1 MKTKKTKKTKK
12 QYNMASKFLSKLSK
26 DEYDEL
32 TKKLLSIQ
40 NNICYICQDPID
52 LNLHTTNI
60 DHIIP
65 LANKGKDAEENF
77 AVTHES
83 CNKSKLDANLKIA
96 RILHLLKKIQE
107 QTHEKENRSAS
118 LKHILEYYGGSK
130 YDFKYSIEN
139 GELKYSFSQNGDNAI
154 KKATIFEDKLSK
166 EKYAF
171 ILVPIEYIYH
181 DEIINPR
188 GINNSIS
195 KLIKEFEKGNPQLH
209 LSLARFDNS
218 KLKIFDGQHKA
229 VAQIMLGVRHLMLRV
244 FIEPN
249 VDRLTETNT
258 NAGSTLRQIAFDKSI
273 MRQLN
278 NTLYYERIKK
288 YQEDHNLSENDFSFS
303 EQQLVDYF
311 KGDNANIKKYVIDS
325 IKHAI
330 TNNKENKLKDY
341 IDFEGKAK
349 DLPIS
354 YSAFDKTFL
363 SMFVNYK
370 VILNTPIN
378 FRSDEGLNP
387 RELEI
392 SQIVRLL
399 NIIAEEIYI
408 GKFLPEIGVYRIEQ
422 KIIKGKDQDITD
434 DHLAAYRISKEEVLY
449 NWLQYLKKAIEN
461 YFSNTGKLIDNDKI
475 FQTPFDEQLWTN
487 IRNFV
492 INLRN
497 LPLWKDRSMADT
509 IFAGKNNYDFW
520 KTIFNTGKSPD
531 GAQVLARPLNFI
543 EMIRPNE

>member
-1 MKTKKTKKTKK
+1 
-12 QYNMASKFLSKLSK
+12 MASKFLSKLTK

-32 TKKLLSIQ
+32 TNKLLSIQ
-40 NNICYICQDPID
+40 NNICYICQEPVD
-52 LNLHTTNI
+52 LKLHTTNI

-96 RILHLLKKIQE
+96 RILHLLKKIQD
-107 QTHEKENRSAS
+107 QAHEKENRSAS
-118 LKHILEYYGGSK
+118 LRHVLEYFGGSK
-130 YDFKYSIEN
+130 YDFKFSTED
-139 GELKYSFSQNGDNAI
+139 GKLKYSFSKNGDNTI
-154 KKATIFEDKLSK
+154 KAVPIDKDKLS
-166 EKYAF
+166 EEQYAF

-209 LSLARFDNS
+209 LALARIDNS
-218 KLKIFDGQHKA
+218 KLRIFDGQHKA

-244 FIEPN
+244 FINPN
-249 VDRLTETNT
+249 LDRLTETNT

-288 YQEDHNLSENDFSFS
+288 YQDDHGLNRNDFSFS
-303 EQQLVDYF
+303 EQQLADYF
-311 KGDNANIKKYVIDS
+311 KGDNANIKKYIIDS

-392 SQIVRLL
+392 SQIDRLL

-422 KIIKGKDQDITD
+422 KILNGKDQDITD

-449 NWLQYLKKAIEN
+449 NWLRYLKKAIEN
-461 YFSNTGKLIDNDKI
+461 YFSNTGKLIDNNKI
-475 FQTPFDEQLWTN
+475 FQTPFDEQLWKN
-487 IRNFV
+487 IRNFM
-492 INLRN
+492 INLKN

-509 IFAGKNNYDFW
+509 IFAGKKNYDYW
-520 KTIFNTGKSPD
+520 KNIFETGKSPD
-531 GAQVLARPLNFI
+531 GAQVLAKPLNFI